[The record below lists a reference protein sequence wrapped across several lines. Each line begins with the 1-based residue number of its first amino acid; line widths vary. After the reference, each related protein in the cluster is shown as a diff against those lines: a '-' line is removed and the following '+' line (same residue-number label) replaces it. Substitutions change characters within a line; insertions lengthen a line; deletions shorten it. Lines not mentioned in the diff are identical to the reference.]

1 MSRLIYETRR
11 EGLDVW
17 LATDARRMTVEV
29 RRKGTLLAKS
39 EASHWGTLGPDS
51 RGPEKSPFAEH
62 LIDGA
67 LAKALGRP
75 QRSGFDLLVDELARE
90 RAGQGGKRVL
100 ILKAK
105 PARRR
110 GGLFSAPVSRGSKG
124 VRK

>member
-1 MSRLIYETRR
+1 MSGLIYETRR

-39 EASHWGTLGPDS
+39 KRRIGGTLGPDS

-90 RAGQGGKRVL
+90 RAGQGGKKVL

-110 GGLFSAPVSRGSKG
+110 GGLFQRPPCRGAQRSP
-124 VRK
+124 